1 MARFIGTPQEFYQL
15 FGTSLLTNAVH
26 AYTKEYVKMVGICQ
40 DKGKNGIK
48 CTPKSLE
55 AAHNHENGFSRKS
68 ITLEILSRGKY
79 RTKDGM
85 VDVDIDE
92 FLKDF
97 YEAHRPFH
105 KTIRVLCKKHHG
117 AYDKGKHEKSNNL
130 NDTIYGMPKE
140 KLQTE
145 GKYTIDY
152 YPSPEAIIDN
162 LNECDKCYIHYHLA
176 GGDVVTKIWNNVKA
190 KITKANLE
198 SNVVSKSFLKD
209 YRNRI
214 ERITVSI
221 SNSPNVV

>member
-1 MARFIGTPQEFYQL
+1 MARFIGKPEEFYQQ

-85 VDVDIDE
+85 VDVDINE

-117 AYDKGKHEKSNNL
+117 AYDKGKHEKSDNL
-130 NDTIYGMPKE
+130 NDTI
-140 KLQTE
+140 
-145 GKYTIDY
+145 
-152 YPSPEAIIDN
+152 
-162 LNECDKCYIHYHLA
+162 
-176 GGDVVTKIWNNVKA
+176 
-190 KITKANLE
+190 
-198 SNVVSKSFLKD
+198 
-209 YRNRI
+209 
-214 ERITVSI
+214 
-221 SNSPNVV
+221 